1 MLYEAVRKFIPPPNP
16 IIEKDVGA
24 EEEGKGNVFV
34 AVEAVDVDSDEE
46 EEGKNEEYGLAGVYS
61 KKMLVF

>member
-16 IIEKDVGA
+16 IIEKDVGT
-24 EEEGKGNVFV
+24 EEEGKVNAVV

-46 EEGKNEEYGLAGVYS
+46 EEGKN
-61 KKMLVF
+61 